1 LEPSKKPLNLLVKR
15 LNNDISVKLKSDI
28 EYKGRMIQCDNYM
41 NVILDNAVEY
51 RESELKANYGNV
63 FIRGNNILYIC
74 VGPSQT

>member
-1 LEPSKKPLNLLVKR
+1 MEPSKKPLNLLVKR

-51 RESELKANYGNV
+51 HNGELKANYGNV

-74 VGPSQT
+74 VGSS